1 MKPGM
6 FVTTQFSEK
15 TGSTILIPAS
25 SLYQMEE
32 SAFVFIFLGNDSY
45 LKRKVIVDGTDS
57 NRVIIKSGL
66 SQNEEIVTG
75 GGSLLL
81 DIKSGL

>member
-6 FVTTQFSEK
+6 FVTTRFSES
-15 TGSTILIPAS
+15 TGNAILVPAS

-32 SAFVFIFLGNDSY
+32 SSFVFIYLGNDKY
-45 LKRKVIVDGTDS
+45 LKRSVEVDGTDS
-57 NRVIIKSGL
+57 NRVIIKAGL
-66 SQNEEIVTG
+66 NPEEEIVIE

-81 DIKSGL
+81 DIKNQL